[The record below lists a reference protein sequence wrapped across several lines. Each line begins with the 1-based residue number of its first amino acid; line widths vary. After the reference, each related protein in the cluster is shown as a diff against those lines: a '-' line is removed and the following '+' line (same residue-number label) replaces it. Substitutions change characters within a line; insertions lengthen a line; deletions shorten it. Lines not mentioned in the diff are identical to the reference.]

1 MDEVSNT
8 EIYTSAAGVRKLY
21 DIAVGLRQNARFGEA
36 INMFMR
42 AADESSALLSRID
55 AADHRNCSDCAPED
69 IRNALLQIRSR
80 AKASVE
86 LLQEINGF
94 VNTDLMNP

>member
-1 MDEVSNT
+1 MDKDLCRDLHYDIAKVN
-8 EIYTSAAGVRKLY
+8 KLY